1 MACQVA
7 ERIGMRATV
16 MIGAGYTL
24 AATSPIVLG
33 AVRDTTGSFTAS
45 LAVLAAVGLCFAV
58 GVTLLSVWLR
68 SQPRTAAA

>member
-1 MACQVA
+1 MMTAP
-7 ERIGMRATV
+7 MTTV

-45 LAVLAAVGLCFAV
+45 LAVLALIGFCFVV
-58 GVTLLSVWLR
+58 GVALLNVWLR
-68 SQPRTAAA
+68 SQPRAVAA